1 MSSNSLV
8 NPVLDKVQ
16 QLTYSDDSIYE
27 FFSLANKAYLLIYT
41 QGVDGK
47 KEYLDKLK
55 RIIETQIRPLLE
67 EELTRDEKKDL
78 FKKAK
83 TNFEAQLKAYSK
95 QGSNNKRTK

>member
-1 MSSNSLV
+1 MSSNTLV

-41 QGVDGK
+41 QGADGK

-55 RIIETQIRPLLE
+55 RVIDTQIRPLLE
-67 EELTRDEKKDL
+67 EELTRTEKQDL
-78 FKKAK
+78 FKTAK
-83 TNFEAQLKAYSK
+83 TNFETQLKGYSDK
-95 QGSNNKRTK
+95 VKL